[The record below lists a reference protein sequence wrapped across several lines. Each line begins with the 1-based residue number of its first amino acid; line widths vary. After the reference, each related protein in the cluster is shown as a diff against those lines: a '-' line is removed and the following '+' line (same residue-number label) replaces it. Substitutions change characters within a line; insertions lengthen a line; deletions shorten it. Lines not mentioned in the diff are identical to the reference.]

1 VFIKAKGQREKGKN
15 AMCLAEIFKLS
26 FTKII
31 PVVILLKILT
41 SCVGEENISVF
52 HYYDYDHDFP
62 LQDSV
67 RLVEETAQYDL
78 YSVVYY
84 SVHDARVTGLLTIPH
99 DTAVPLPVIIFLH
112 GIKDDKTA
120 DYMQLGHKFLVDSGY
135 AVLRIDGANHGERK
149 KFDHTY
155 NFTGGYRFWTR
166 DLLAQTVFDLRRGI
180 DLLQKRDDIDTDRI
194 GYLGIS
200 LGGVI
205 GTIFCGVDQRIKV
218 PVIALAGGGL
228 QFVFKFDAFSSEVR
242 NYISIIDPIN
252 FVGAISPRPLLM
264 INAEND
270 EVVPPV
276 SSKLLFEKA
285 GEPKKIIWYPTKH
298 REVPQN
304 EVFPE
309 AIHWFRHYL

>member
-1 VFIKAKGQREKGKN
+1 MKKTTCIHIFAAI
-15 AMCLAEIFKLS
+15 CLIR
-26 FTKII
+26 
-31 PVVILLKILT
+31 ILT
-41 SCVGEENISVF
+41 GCIGEEDISVF
-52 HYYDYDHDFP
+52 HYYDYDQDFP
-62 LQDSV
+62 LRDTL
-67 RLVEETAQYDL
+67 RLIDANAEYSM

-84 SVHDARVTGLLTIPH
+84 SVHDARVTGLLTIPEGG
-99 DTAVPLPVIIFLH
+99 TAPYPVIIFLH

-120 DYMQLGHKFLVDSGY
+120 DYMLLGHQFLVDSGY

-149 KFDHTY
+149 RYGHTY

-180 DLLQKRDDIDTDRI
+180 DFLQKRQDIDSNRI

-200 LGGVI
+200 LGGMI

-228 QFVFKFDAFSSEVR
+228 QFVFKFDAFTPEVR

-264 INAEND
+264 INAEKD
-270 EVVPPV
+270 EVVPPL
-276 SSKLLFEKA
+276 SSKLLYEEA

-309 AIHWFRHYL
+309 AILWFRQYL